1 MRTADKE
8 VIDSGYR
15 ETLRQD
21 ILEWSALGFDRS
33 RVGPGQRDKAGRR
46 SLLKTPIVEVQSRF
60 RNEKKKRN
68 RPACR
73 CPRYARRRYLI

>member
-60 RNEKKKRN
+60 RNEKKN
-68 RPACR
+68 VTG
-73 CPRYARRRYLI
+73 LHVVVQDTHDEDT